1 MAALVVLLRWII
13 GETVRSTG
21 FTERDRPL
29 TPAIAAFPLNCT
41 GMYRGQVRVEDGRL
55 LTAIFDDEELSEL
68 PHV

>member
-1 MAALVVLLRWII
+1 MVVPVVLLRWII
-13 GETVRSTG
+13 EETVRSTS

-29 TPAIAAFPLNCT
+29 TLATAAFPLNST